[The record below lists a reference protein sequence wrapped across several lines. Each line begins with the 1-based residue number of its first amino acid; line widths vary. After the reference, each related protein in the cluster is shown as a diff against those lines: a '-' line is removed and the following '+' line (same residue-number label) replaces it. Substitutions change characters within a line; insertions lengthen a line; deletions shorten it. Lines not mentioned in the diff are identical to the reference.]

1 MIKIKDRHSL
11 SMEMSQQQPVN
22 DFKWV
27 GNTSQLNGDFIK
39 SYNEETKEE
48 YFLIFPMIC
57 PFFLKE

>member
-48 YFLIFPMIC
+48 YFLIFPMIF

>member
-11 SMEMSQQQPVN
+11 NMEMSQQQPVN

-27 GNTSQLNGDFIK
+27 GNTSQLNGDFMK